1 MNLNNYDLMKYSTH
15 SLVAMGSIVLYDVFV
30 DGRSLTEGFTQNDAI
45 TIGLSTLATNVIFD
59 VVSGVIPYL
68 NENSTVGMISRP
80 LLTGLVYSY
89 MYEYLMSERYSGY
102 RQNSQV
108 FYIGA
113 VGCLFVRYIEAP
125 VLSLLFGMK
134 SY

>member
-1 MNLNNYDLMKYSTH
+1 
-15 SLVAMGSIVLYDVFV
+15 
-30 DGRSLTEGFTQNDAI
+30 
-45 TIGLSTLATNVIFD
+45 
-59 VVSGVIPYL
+59 
-68 NENSTVGMISRP
+68 MISRP

-89 MYEYLMSERYSGY
+89 MYEYIMSERYDGY
-102 RQNSQV
+102 RSNMQV

-113 VGCLFVRYIEAP
+113 IGCLFVRYIEAP

>member
-1 MNLNNYDLMKYSTH
+1 MNQYDLMKYSSH

-59 VVSGVIPYL
+59 VVSGLVPYL
-68 NENSTVGMISRP
+68 NENSTIGMISRP

-89 MYEYLMSERYSGY
+89 MYEYMMSDRYEGY
-102 RQNSQV
+102 RTNMQV

-113 VGCLFVRYIEAP
+113 IGCLFVRYVEAP
-125 VLSLLFGMK
+125 VLSLLLNVK